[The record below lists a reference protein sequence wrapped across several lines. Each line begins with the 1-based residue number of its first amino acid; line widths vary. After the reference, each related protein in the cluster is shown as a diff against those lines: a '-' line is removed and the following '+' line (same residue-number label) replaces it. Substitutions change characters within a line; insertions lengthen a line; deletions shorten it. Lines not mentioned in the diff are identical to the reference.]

1 MSKTPRAAKKLDQAR
16 FFLALLRAENAKII
30 GKDGRGIEAYTSA
43 CLGAL
48 KSSVYRLKKDVGRA
62 AFTARESRFKG
73 GLDRVERNRYD
84 RMMNQRDFDVHEGD
98 LPTTIAERAIPAH
111 LAPRSLQFFA
121 PPGVVVPNPVPG
133 EKPAFSIGWVIAEE
147 VHLDAAAVET
157 TCARYVDLV
166 ARLLA
171 EFQ

>member
-1 MSKTPRAAKKLDQAR
+1 LSKTPRAAKKLDQAR
-16 FFLALLRAENAKII
+16 FFLALLQAENAKVI
-30 GKDGRGIEAYTSA
+30 GKNGQGIEAYTSA

-48 KSSVYRLKKDVGRA
+48 KSAVYRLKKEVGTP
-62 AFTARESRFKG
+62 AFMARESRFKG
-73 GLDRVERNRYD
+73 GLDRVERHRYE

-98 LPTTIAERAIPAH
+98 LSTTMAERAIPAN
-111 LAPRSLQFFA
+111 LAPPGIKFFA
-121 PPGVVVPNPVPG
+121 PPGVRVPNPVPG
-133 EKPAFSIGWVIAEE
+133 GVPPFSIGWVIAQE

-171 EFQ
+171 EFN

>member
-1 MSKTPRAAKKLDQAR
+1 VSKTPQAAKKLGQAQ
-16 FFLALLRAENAKII
+16 FFLALLRDENAKVI
-30 GKDGRGIEAYTSA
+30 GQDGRAIEAHTSG

-48 KSSVYRLKKDVGRA
+48 KSAVYRLKKDVGRA
-62 AFTARESRFKG
+62 AFTVGESRFKA
-73 GLDRVERNRYD
+73 GLDRVERHRYE

-98 LPTTIAERAIPAH
+98 VPTTIAQRAIPAH
-111 LAPRSLQFFA
+111 LAPRGVQFFA
-121 PPGVVVPNPVPG
+121 PPGVVFPNPIPG
-133 EKPAFSIGWVIAEE
+133 GQPAFSIGWMIAQE